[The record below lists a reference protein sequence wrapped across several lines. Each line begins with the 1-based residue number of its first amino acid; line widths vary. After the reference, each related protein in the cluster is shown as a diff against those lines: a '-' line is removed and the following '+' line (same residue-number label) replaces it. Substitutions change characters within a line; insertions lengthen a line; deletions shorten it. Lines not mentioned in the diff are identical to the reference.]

1 MTKNSDNPRDLIYQL
16 PLIFQTLGS
25 QKLLGVFLIDNA
37 GNVLMQYTDETC
49 GALVD
54 AKTNKLATQIFRTSA
69 NGDRIEEEKL
79 PWRNCLSDS
88 KPVSARMSMPR
99 GRGAEWQHLEATAV
113 ALQTGNSIAGILV
126 LFKDATET
134 VKSDGYV
141 SALCNML
148 EKQLGKIESSQREL
162 TISTDKRV
170 LNNMTPFASFPTLAS
185 LNSVEM
191 YPVLVVDDIPVN
203 AQLLVKTL
211 KKLGVESETA
221 NNGLEAVKAA
231 RRKRYSLILMD
242 IDMPILDGYE
252 ATAEIRKFE
261 ADFGLHTPIVAMTSF
276 DRAAEKYKCLKA
288 GMDDFIAKSASK
300 DRLRQVVAQYV
311 LNKPEQQAAQPP
323 AVEETLPTE
332 QMKLDVPWLEQTLG
346 ADAGKMVT
354 LFIGSAATLLS
365 CLDYAIAEK
374 DEKQTVHF
382 AFSLKGPC
390 SSLGLHAMSEVSV
403 EIADF
408 AVAAKWSECAA
419 KVKNLR
425 EMFET
430 IKTHAGAV
438 VEKQVIAAL
447 REVADNANAVRP
459 LFE

>member
-1 MTKNSDNPRDLIYQL
+1 M
-16 PLIFQTLGS
+16 GS
-25 QKLLGVFLIDNA
+25 QKLLGVFLLDDS
-37 GNVLMQYTDETC
+37 GNILMQYSDETF
-49 GALVD
+49 AAFVD
-54 AKTNKLATQIFRTSA
+54 TKKNKLAGQIFHACA
-69 NGDRIEEEKL
+69 NGHRIDEGQL
-79 PWRNCLSDS
+79 PWRMCLSDS
-88 KPVSARMSMPR
+88 KPVTTRLAVSKPR
-99 GRGAEWQHLEATAV
+99 CSDWLNLEATAV
-113 ALQTGNSIAGILV
+113 PLRNGKALAGVFV
-126 LFKDATET
+126 LFQDATESI
-134 VKSDGYV
+134 KSDGYV

-148 EKQLGKIESSQREL
+148 EKQLGKIENSQREL
-162 TISTDKRV
+162 TISADKQV
-170 LNNMTPFASFPTLAS
+170 LNNLTPYAAFPALAAA
-185 LNSVEM
+185 NSTEK

-211 KKLGVESETA
+211 KKMGVESDTA
-221 NNGLEAVKAA
+221 DNGLEAVKAA

-242 IDMPILDGYE
+242 IDMPVLDGYE

-276 DRAAEKYKCLKA
+276 DRAAEKYKCLKS
-288 GMDDFIAKSASK
+288 GMDDFLAKGASK

-311 LNKPEQQAAQPP
+311 LNKPEEQAA
-323 AVEETLPTE
+323 AASEEPLPTT
-332 QMKLDVPWLEQTLG
+332 QLKLDVPWLEQTLG

-390 SSLGLHAMSEVSV
+390 SSLGLHAMSELSV
-403 EIADF
+403 EIADL
-408 AVAAKWSECAA
+408 AVTSKWAEATE
-419 KVKNLR
+419 KVTALR

-430 IKTHAGAV
+430 IKTHAGSV

-447 REVADNANAVRP
+447 REVADNASTVRP